1 MTIQPIGTASVA
13 LYITPAD
20 LREHGLTPA
29 GLTLERALEL
39 TQTAFEEA
47 GITLDGSIEIEAY
60 PDACG
65 VLVFARVKPP
75 RCLWFSFE
83 SLEPMLSG
91 VQTLQE
97 APEDSALVW
106 WEGRWWLS
114 LPGDAERHANLLCEF
129 GRAEAGHAH
138 LDASLAEHGTLV
150 LPRAAISTLLRY
162 FPAAGKPTGGQA
174 PPLG

>member
-1 MTIQPIGTASVA
+1 MTIQPIGSTSVA

-39 TQTAFEEA
+39 TQSAFQEA

-75 RCLWFSFE
+75 ARLWFSFGGLE
-83 SLEPMLSG
+83 SLLEG
-91 VQTLQE
+91 VQAL
-97 APEDSALVW
+97 PSALEDTALLW

-114 LPGDAERHANLLCEF
+114 LPADAQQHANLLSEF
-129 GRAEAGHAH
+129 GRCETDRPHLEAR
-138 LDASLAEHGTLV
+138 LAEHGTPV
-150 LPRAAISTLLRY
+150 IPHAALATLLDQ
-162 FPAAGKPTGGQA
+162 FPAGRG
-174 PPLG
+174 